1 MRHSGLPG
9 FTTQSNTSEAPM
21 AQKRS
26 YDQELRSIGQ
36 FLEAERISVF
46 ELSNQ
51 MHAYVVTG
59 EPEKETTLVAALKN
73 WQKRIR
79 RSAIEYPLSF
89 TSSDIAELE
98 SQGKANRMK
107 SDRLPDF
114 HSLPNVLRMVG
125 SYLKAKEA
133 DLIELRK
140 RELSVSILSRS
151 KSGHPEFE
159 EKSLGSFYNLF
170 IELHAKRAK
179 AVKSGSSRQV

>member
-1 MRHSGLPG
+1 MRQSGSPG
-9 FTTQSNTSEAPM
+9 LTTQSNTSEAPM
-21 AQKRS
+21 VQKS

-59 EPEKETTLVAALKN
+59 EPEKETFLLAALKN
-73 WQKRIR
+73 LQKRIR
-79 RSAIEYPLSF
+79 RNTVQHPLSF
-89 TSSDIAELE
+89 TSSDIAELD
-98 SQGKANRMK
+98 SQGKANRTK

-114 HSLPNVLRMVG
+114 HSLPNILRMVG

-159 EKSLGSFYNLF
+159 EKNLGSFYDLF
-170 IELHAKRAK
+170 VELHAKR
-179 AVKSGSSRQV
+179 SRVVTLRPIRRV

>member
-1 MRHSGLPG
+1 
-9 FTTQSNTSEAPM
+9 M

-51 MHAYVVTG
+51 MQAYVVTG
-59 EPEKETTLVAALKN
+59 EPEKETSLLAALKN

-79 RSAIEYPLSF
+79 RSAVEHPLSF
-89 TSSDIAELE
+89 TSSDIAELD
-98 SQGKANRMK
+98 SQGRANRMK

-151 KSGHPEFE
+151 KLGHPEFE
-159 EKSLGSFYNLF
+159 EKSLGSFYDLF
-170 IELHAKRAK
+170 VELHAKRAK
-179 AVKSGSSRQV
+179 AVKSRSSRRV